1 MKLTA
6 SQRDWVV
13 DEATFDAHRVALGL
27 PEAADPLAVVLA
39 WIEAHP
45 ERLDQA
51 LWFTAPENHS
61 VVILSAAAA
70 LNPSCGTA
78 GCIAGWSVVLAGW
91 EPWLD
96 ETEIIDQARNPRNST
111 TNSIKVIA
119 ENVLFPDNGHLISDV
134 FFLDC
139 YLIGELRLA
148 EAMYRAGVDEYN
160 IRYVL
165 INQRQRRDRG

>member
-6 SQRDWVV
+6 SQRDSVV
-13 DEATFDAHRVALGL
+13 DEAAFDAHRAALGL

-61 VVILSAAAA
+61 VGILSATAA
-70 LNPSCGTA
+70 LSPSCGTA

-91 EPWLD
+91 EPWLN
-96 ETEIIDQARNPRNST
+96 ETEIINQARNPLDGT
-111 TNSIKVIA
+111 TENIEDIA
-119 ENVLFPDNGHLISDV
+119 HNVLFPDSGYPTSNAFFHDCHLIVD
-134 FFLDC
+134 
-139 YLIGELRLA
+139 LRLA
-148 EAMYRAGVDEYN
+148 ETMYRAGADGRD
-160 IRYVL
+160 IHSAL
-165 INQRQRRDRG
+165 INQRQRRDCG